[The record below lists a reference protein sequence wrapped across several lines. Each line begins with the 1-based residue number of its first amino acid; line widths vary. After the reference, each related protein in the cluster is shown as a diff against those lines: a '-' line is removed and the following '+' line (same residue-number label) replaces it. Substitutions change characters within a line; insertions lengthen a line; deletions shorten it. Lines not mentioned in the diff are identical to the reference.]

1 MSRYRKDLGAL
12 GETLGVSYLQ
22 NVGFL
27 VIDRNV
33 TTQWGELDIIA
44 RKGKC
49 IYFVEVKTKVS
60 DKKGKPYE
68 AVTYRKLRSLKRAI
82 DFYLMKHDYKTYKL
96 ALSVLSI
103 ELHED
108 KSVKEIK
115 FFESVDF

>member
-1 MSRYRKDLGAL
+1 MSHYRKDIGRL
-12 GETLGVSYLQ
+12 GEQIATSYLQ
-22 NVGFL
+22 DLGYL
-27 VIDRNV
+27 VIDRNF
-33 TTQWGELDIIA
+33 TTHWGELDIIA

-49 IYFVEVKTKVS
+49 IYFVEVKTKVT

-68 AVTYRKLRSLKRAI
+68 AVTYRKLQTLKRVI
-82 DFYLMKHDYKTYKL
+82 NLYLLKNDFKTYKL

-108 KSVKEIK
+108 KTIKEIK